1 MLMRFFGGFIAFW
14 SVWDFSENSRAF
26 LGVPGAKNQASFQAN
41 LLIKKPLKITIE
53 KLTSHRFFLPS
64 LNTKFSE

>member
-1 MLMRFFGGFIAFW
+1 MLMRFFGGFIACW
-14 SVWDFSENSRAF
+14 SVWNYSGNFRAF
-26 LGVPGAKNQASFQAN
+26 FGVPDAKNQASFQAN